1 MSSHFSDHQKESGSF
16 GCNGKSVIATN
27 SIVPCEQIAEQN
39 NETFNPFP
47 SPTNVHGFIGM
58 VAGDNSK
65 QLPTGAAPSRAL
77 TDFSFQG
84 GKQHGTTATAD
95 LPFPNG
101 LHSIGHSN
109 QRDDVYNDNSHPF
122 HRGIR
127 CDGCGMYPIIGP

>member
-1 MSSHFSDHQKESGSF
+1 MVTFSKYLCSSINNSDPVSENLHEHECG
-16 GCNGKSVIATN
+16 NGN
-27 SIVPCEQIAEQN
+27 QIAEQN
-39 NETFNPFP
+39 NETFNPSP

-65 QLPTGAAPSRAL
+65 QPPTSAAPSRAL

-84 GKQHGTTATAD
+84 GKHHGTTATAD
-95 LPFPNG
+95 LPSPNG
-101 LHSIGHSN
+101 LHSVGHSN
-109 QRDDVYNDNSHPF
+109 QRDDVYNDNGHPF